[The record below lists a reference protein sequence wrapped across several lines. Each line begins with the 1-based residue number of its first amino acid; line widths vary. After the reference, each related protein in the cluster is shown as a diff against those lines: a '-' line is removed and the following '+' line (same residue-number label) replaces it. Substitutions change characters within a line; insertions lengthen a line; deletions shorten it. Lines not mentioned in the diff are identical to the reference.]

1 MALDIKTA
9 TPAQTAARKQIPRR
23 IVQSWVNRDLTEG
36 MLALTKSHTRLNPG
50 YAYVFYDD
58 KECRGFIE
66 KRFHPTVLLAYDA
79 MTTAAFKAD
88 LFRYC
93 ELYVNGGWWF
103 DLDTLSVGAIDT
115 IVPTAAQFACA
126 KDFEEPFGDDQR
138 YALYQ
143 AVLGSAPR
151 HPVLEKAIRKVC
163 YNVSLGARAA
173 SLGALDVA
181 GPLLLGSAVNTAFGR
196 HPGTRLTRGI
206 KGEGRLL
213 IGESKAGGKICMNGV
228 VLAVGHSQSSLDCT
242 AIQRRIGDE
251 YGALRKYVSQ
261 SGAKSASDVQHWSA
275 CDPAG
280 RIKEDI
286 SHRIPDQ
293 KTAVWPLLDAAN

>member
-58 KECRGFIE
+58 KECRAFIE

-103 DLDTLSVGAIDT
+103 DLDTLSVGPIDA
-115 IVPTAAQFACA
+115 IVPAATQFACA

-151 HPVLEKAIRKVC
+151 HPILEKAIRKVC
-163 YNVSLGARAA
+163 YNVSLGPRAA
-173 SLGALDVA
+173 SLGALNVA
-181 GPLLLGSAVNTAFGR
+181 GPLLLGSAVNTVFGR
-196 HPGTRLTRGI
+196 RSGTRLTCGL
-206 KGEGRLL
+206 KGQGRLL
-213 IGESKAGGKICMNGV
+213 IGESKPGGKICVNSGV
-228 VLAVGHSQSSLDCT
+228 IAIGHSQSSLDCT
-242 AIQRRIGDE
+242 ATQKRIGEE
-251 YGALRKYVSQ
+251 YEALRKRVSQ
-261 SGAKSASDVQHWSA
+261 SGAKSAGAVQHWSV
-275 CDPAG
+275 CDPAAW
-280 RIKEDI
+280 IKEEI

-293 KTAVWPLLDAAN
+293 KTAVWSLLDATN